1 MTQPD
6 TSEEPLWQS
15 PGQRRRN
22 KALKREAVLKTA
34 SRLFNEK
41 GFHATSLDEV
51 ARLLNVTKPTIYH
64 YFKSKDEVLF
74 ECCRLGLEMV
84 ETAAA
89 QAIAAKGSGLDRLRA
104 LMEKYAEVM
113 TMDFGKSVTRTS
125 DAELSPESRI
135 ILRQVK
141 SQIDHALRA
150 SIEAGISDGSIAPCD
165 VRNAA
170 FTIAGALNWIA
181 RWYEPDGPL
190 SAAEVAKQTAG
201 FLIHGLAPRPPARRR
216 RVR

>member
-1 MTQPD
+1 MTESQP
-6 TSEEPLWQS
+6 SEKDLWQS
-15 PGQRRRN
+15 QGQRRRN
-22 KALKREAVLKTA
+22 RELKREAVLKTA
-34 SRLFNEK
+34 ARLFNEK
-41 GFHATSLDEV
+41 GFHATSLDDV
-51 ARLLNVTKPTIYH
+51 ARQLNVSKPTIYH
-64 YFKSKDEVLF
+64 YFKCKDEVLF
-74 ECCRLGLEMV
+74 ECCRVGLEMI
-84 ETAAA
+84 EAAA
-89 QAIAAKGSGLDRLRA
+89 AEAVASKGTGLDRLRA

-150 SIEAGISDGSIAPCD
+150 SIEAGIADGSIRPCD

-190 SAAEVAKQTAG
+190 SAAEVARQTTD
-201 FLIHGLAPRPPARRR
+201 FLIDGLAPRSRARPRPAR
-216 RVR
+216 

>member
-1 MTQPD
+1 MTPPD

-150 SIEAGISDGSIAPCD
+150 SIEAGIADGSIAPCD

-190 SAAEVAKQTAG
+190 SAAEVATQTAG
-201 FLIHGLAPRPPARRR
+201 FLIDGLAPRPLARGR